1 MEASFATGLAAAGA
15 LLVRR
20 ARHKAA
26 CAREVAR
33 EPPRWPSAELAEPG
47 TQRAGLRDSGPA
59 AHEAQQLPSTDLLA
73 EPGTQR
79 ASLRD
84 SGPAAHEPRWPSTD
98 LLAEP
103 GTQRASLRDSGP
115 AAHEPRWPST
125 ELLTEPGTQRAS
137 LRYSGPAAHE
147 PRWPSTE
154 LLTEP
159 GTPPLCERSSLRD
172 SREED
177 SAALRRAV
185 RKLHELSAIL
195 AHTPLTPVE
204 SERLSV
210 VLAHLRHAHQ
220 LRVVLLEEQVRRT
233 HAPISQTRT
242 SLNAHLSPS
251 RQGTTTHTHT
261 RLLRKHARH
270 QPVSK
275 RKTPSLR

>member
-59 AHEAQQLPSTDLLA
+59 AHEAQQL
-73 EPGTQR
+73 
-79 ASLRD
+79 
-84 SGPAAHEPRWPSTD
+84 PSTD